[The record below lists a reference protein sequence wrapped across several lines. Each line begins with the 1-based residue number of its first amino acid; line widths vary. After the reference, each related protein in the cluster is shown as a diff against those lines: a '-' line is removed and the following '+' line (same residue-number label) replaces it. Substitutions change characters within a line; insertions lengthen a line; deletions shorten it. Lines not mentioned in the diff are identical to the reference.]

1 MRKNYIIIIIITC
14 GNQVHLLQQPQ
25 RPAPPSHPH
34 PPVTG
39 NGGGGGSPR
48 SNKLYLLHHPLFNT
62 FISTYMALLGCC
74 MLARTW
80 HSHCDECMCGGGGVA
95 GHQKKRHYLPNLIFI
110 AATIKNCTKF
120 HFQNLIGIS
129 ELLILCTTILP
140 HDDATRDAATACCQA
155 TLVPSPFRD
164 MKSRPQTT
172 TTTTVP

>member
-1 MRKNYIIIIIITC
+1 M
-14 GNQVHLLQQPQ
+14 HLLQQPQ

-48 SNKLYLLHHPLFNT
+48 SNKLYLLHPLFNT

-80 HSHCDECMCGGGGVA
+80 HSPCDECMCGGGGGGVA

-140 HDDATRDAATACCQA
+140 HDDATRDAAAACCQA

-172 TTTTVP
+172 VP